1 MRADYFINDMI
12 DMINESILL
21 LEEKSSNL
29 DKYKPKAL

>member
-12 DMINESILL
+12 DMINESLL
-21 LEEKSSNL
+21 ILEEKRSDL